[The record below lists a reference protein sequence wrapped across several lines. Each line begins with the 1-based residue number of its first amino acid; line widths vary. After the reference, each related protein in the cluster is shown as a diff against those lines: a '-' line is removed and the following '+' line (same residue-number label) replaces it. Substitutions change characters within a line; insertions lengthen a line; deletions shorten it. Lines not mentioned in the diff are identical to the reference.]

1 MSAWINHV
9 KKYYNDKKKSNP
21 SYKYK
26 NAMSDAKSTYK
37 SNGGGTQTKKT
48 RKHRK
53 SRRKR

>member
-9 KKYYNDKKKSNP
+9 KKFYNDKKKSNP

-37 SNGGGTQTKKT
+37 SHGSKMKKT

-53 SRRKR
+53 SKRKH